1 MNTLKNMRIF
11 VRVADVASFAG
22 AARALDMTTPQVS
35 KAISELEAH
44 LRTRLLHRTTRK
56 LALTDAGKR
65 YLERCRDI
73 IALVDVSEAE
83 AGAASAAPSG
93 TLRLHAPASF
103 GQVFVVPALAR
114 FLERYPDVEADLLL
128 SSRVPDLLEE
138 NIDVSLRLATAQL
151 PDSGLVSARICRMA
165 SVLCAAPQY
174 LAAHGAPRSLDEL
187 AQHTQVRLNAP
198 HYSVDHWLFEGPDGA
213 VKLPVPS
220 GRLRVNTADS
230 LAAALISGCG
240 VGPVPL
246 LSALS
251 ALRSG
256 SLVRVLPEYELQGTN
271 VYAVYASRLYLDA
284 KVKTWIEFLR
294 TFVEQAL
301 SAPDAAAIAQPLRSA
316 GR

>member
-1 MNTLKNMRIF
+1 MNTFKNMRIF
-11 VRVADVASFAG
+11 VRVADGASFAG

-44 LRTRLLHRTTRK
+44 LRTRLLHRTTRR

-65 YLERCRDI
+65 YLARCRDI
-73 IALVDVSEAE
+73 IAMVDVSEAE
-83 AGAASAAPSG
+83 AGATNAAPSG
-93 TLRLHAPASF
+93 KLRLHAPASF

-114 FLERYPDVEADLLL
+114 FMEQYPEVEVDLLL

-138 NIDVSLRLATAQL
+138 NIDVSLRLAASQL
-151 PDSGLVSARICRMA
+151 PDSGLVSTRICRMA

-174 LAAHGAPRSLDEL
+174 LSEHGAPRSLDEL
-187 AQHTQVRLNAP
+187 TQHTRVRLNAP
-198 HYSVDHWLFEGPDGA
+198 HYTVEHWLFDGPDGT
-213 VKLPVPS
+213 VKLPIPA

-230 LAAALISGCG
+230 LAAALVSGCG

-246 LSALS
+246 LSAVP
-251 ALRSG
+251 ALRNG

-294 TFVEQAL
+294 TFVTQAL
-301 SAPDAAAIAQPLRSA
+301 AAPDAAAIALPPRSA
-316 GR
+316 DR

>member
-11 VRVADVASFAG
+11 VRVADAASFAG
-22 AARALDMTTPQVS
+22 AARALDMTTAQVS
-35 KAISELEAH
+35 KAVSELEAH

-56 LALTDAGKR
+56 LALTDAGNR
-65 YLERCRDI
+65 YLARSRDI
-73 IALVDVSEAE
+73 ISLVDVSEAE

-103 GQVFVVPALAR
+103 GQVFVVPALAQ
-114 FLERYPDVEADLLL
+114 FMAQYPDVQVDLLL

-174 LAAHGAPRSLDEL
+174 LAQHGTPASLEAL
-187 AQHTQVRLNAP
+187 PQHTMVRLVAP
-198 HYSVDHWLFEGPDGA
+198 HYAIDHWHFEGPDGR
-213 VKLPVPS
+213 VKLPVPA
-220 GRLRVNTADS
+220 GRLRVNTADA
-230 LAAALISGCG
+230 LAAALANGFG

-256 SLVRVLPEYELQGTN
+256 TLVRVLPEYELQGTN

-284 KVKTWIEFLR
+284 KVKLWVEFLR
-294 TFVEQAL
+294 AFVERAL
-301 SAPDAAAIAQPLRSA
+301 AAPDAAAIAQRPQSA

>member
-114 FLERYPDVEADLLL
+114 FLEQYPDVEADLLL

-138 NIDVSLRLATAQL
+138 NIDVSLRLAATQL

-174 LAAHGAPRSLDEL
+174 LARHGAPRSLDEL

-198 HYSVDHWLFEGPDGA
+198 HYAVDHWLFDGPDGS

-246 LSALS
+246 LSVLS

-256 SLVRVLPEYELQGTN
+256 SLVRVLPEYALQGTN

-301 SAPDAAAIAQPLRSA
+301 SAPDAAAIAQPPRSA

>member
-11 VRVADVASFAG
+11 VRVADGASFAG

-56 LALTDAGKR
+56 LALTDAGRR
-65 YLERCRDI
+65 YLARCRDI

-114 FLERYPDVEADLLL
+114 FLEQYPDVEADLLL

-138 NIDVSLRLATAQL
+138 NIDVSLRLAASQL

-165 SVLCAAPQY
+165 SVLCASPQY
-174 LAAHGAPRSLDEL
+174 LAEHGTPASLDAL
-187 AQHTQVRLNAP
+187 AQHTRVRLNAP
-198 HYSVDHWLFEGPDGA
+198 HYTVERWLFDGPGGP
-213 VKLPVPS
+213 VKLPIPQA
-220 GRLRVNTADS
+220 RLRVNTADS
-230 LAAALISGCG
+230 LTAALVSGCG
-240 VGPVPL
+240 VAPVPL
-246 LSALS
+246 LSALA
-251 ALRSG
+251 ALRNG
-256 SLVRVLPEYELQGTN
+256 SLVRVLPEYELQGTD
-271 VYAVYASRLYLDA
+271 VYALYASRRYLDA

-294 TFVEQAL
+294 AFVEQVLA
-301 SAPDAAAIAQPLRSA
+301 APDAAAIAQLPQSA

>member
-11 VRVADVASFAG
+11 VRVADAASFAG
-22 AARALDMTTPQVS
+22 AARALDMTTPQAS
-35 KAISELEAH
+35 KAVSELEAH

-56 LALTDAGKR
+56 LALTDAGHR
-65 YLERCRDI
+65 YLARCREILSMVED
-73 IALVDVSEAE
+73 SEAE

-103 GQVFVVPALAR
+103 GQVFVIPALAR
-114 FLERYPDVEADLLL
+114 FLEQHPDVQADLIL
-128 SSRVPDLLEE
+128 SSRVPDLLEQ

-151 PDSGLVSARICRMA
+151 PDSGLVSTRICRMA
-165 SVLCAAPQY
+165 SVLCAAPLY
-174 LAAHGAPRSLDEL
+174 LEMNGVPGSLDEL
-187 AQHTQVRLNAP
+187 AQHTQVRLIAP
-198 HYSVDHWLFEGPDGA
+198 HYSVDHWHFEGPDGR
-213 VKLPVPS
+213 VKIPVPA

-246 LSALS
+246 LSALP

-256 SLVRVLPEYELQGTN
+256 ALVRVLPDYELQGTN

-284 KVKTWIEFLR
+284 KVKSWIEFLR
-294 TFVEQAL
+294 VFVEQAL
-301 SAPDAAAIAQPLRSA
+301 AAPDAATLLPRT
-316 GR
+316 R

>member
-11 VRVADVASFAG
+11 VRVADAASFAG
-22 AARALDMTTPQVS
+22 AARALDMTTAQAS
-35 KAISELEAH
+35 KAVSELEAH

-56 LALTDAGKR
+56 LALTDAGHR
-65 YLERCRDI
+65 YLARCRDI
-73 IALVDVSEAE
+73 IAMVDVSEAE
-83 AGAASAAPSG
+83 AGAATAAPSG

-103 GQVFVVPALAR
+103 GQVFVIPALAR
-114 FLERYPDVEADLLL
+114 FLEQYPEVQADLLL

-151 PDSGLVSARICRMA
+151 PDSGLVSTRICRMA
-165 SVLCAAPQY
+165 SVLCAAPLY
-174 LAAHGAPRSLDEL
+174 LEMHGAPGSLEDL
-187 AQHTQVRLNAP
+187 AQHTQVRLVAP
-198 HYSVDHWLFEGPDGA
+198 HYSVDHWHFEGPDGR
-213 VKLPVPS
+213 VKIPVPA

-246 LSALS
+246 LSALP

-256 SLVRVLPEYELQGTN
+256 ALVRVLPDYELQGTY

-284 KVKTWIEFLR
+284 KVKSWIEFLR
-294 TFVEQAL
+294 AFVEQAL
-301 SAPDAAAIAQPLRSA
+301 AAPDAAALAPHTR
-316 GR
+316 

>member
-11 VRVADVASFAG
+11 VRVADAASFAG
-22 AARALDMTTPQVS
+22 AARTLGMTTAQAS
-35 KAISELEAH
+35 KAVSELEAH

-56 LALTDAGKR
+56 LALTDAGQR
-65 YLERCRDI
+65 YLARCRDI
-73 IALVDVSEAE
+73 IALVDDSEAE
-83 AGAASAAPSG
+83 AGAASAAPAG

-103 GQVFVVPALAR
+103 GQVFVIPALAR
-114 FLERYPDVEADLLL
+114 FLEQYPEVQADLML

-138 NIDVSLRLATAQL
+138 NIDVSLRLAASQL

-174 LAAHGAPRSLDEL
+174 LDRHGAPASLDEL
-187 AQHTQVRLNAP
+187 AQHMQVRLIAP
-198 HYSVDHWLFEGPDGA
+198 HYSVDHWDFDGPDGR
-213 VKLPVPS
+213 VKFPVPS
-220 GRLRVNTADS
+220 ARLRVNTADS

-246 LSALS
+246 LSALP

-256 SLVRVLPEYELQGTN
+256 SLIRVLPAYEMQGTN

-284 KVKTWIEFLR
+284 KVKTWIAFLQA
-294 TFVEQAL
+294 FVEQAL
-301 SAPDAAAIAQPLRSA
+301 TAPDAVALAQPPQCLTR
-316 GR
+316 

>member
-1 MNTLKNMRIF
+1 MNTFKNMRIF
-11 VRVADVASFAG
+11 VRVADGASFAG

-44 LRTRLLHRTTRK
+44 LRTRLLHRTTRR

-65 YLERCRDI
+65 YLARCRDI

-83 AGAASAAPSG
+83 AGATNAAPSG
-93 TLRLHAPASF
+93 KLRLHAPASF

-114 FLERYPDVEADLLL
+114 FMEQYPEVEVDLLL

-138 NIDVSLRLATAQL
+138 NIDVSLRLAASQL
-151 PDSGLVSARICRMA
+151 PDSGLVSTRICRMA

-174 LAAHGAPRSLDEL
+174 LSEHGAPRSLDEL
-187 AQHTQVRLNAP
+187 AQHTRVRLNAP
-198 HYSVDHWLFEGPDGA
+198 HYTVEHWLFDGPVGT
-213 VKLPVPS
+213 VKLPIPA

-230 LAAALISGCG
+230 LAAALVSGCG

-246 LSALS
+246 LSAVP
-251 ALRSG
+251 ALRNG

-294 TFVEQAL
+294 TFVTQAL
-301 SAPDAAAIAQPLRSA
+301 AAPDAAAIALPPRSA
-316 GR
+316 DR

>member
-11 VRVADVASFAG
+11 VRVADAASFAG

-65 YLERCRDI
+65 YLERCHDI

-103 GQVFVVPALAR
+103 GQVFVIPALAR
-114 FLERYPDVEADLLL
+114 FLEQYPDVEVDLRL

-138 NIDVSLRLATAQL
+138 NIDVSLRLATSQL
-151 PDSGLVSARICRMA
+151 PDSGLVSVKICRMA
-165 SVLCAAPQY
+165 LVVCAAPQY
-174 LAAHGAPRSLDEL
+174 LATHGAPRSLDEL
-187 AQHTQVRLNAP
+187 AQHTQVRLQAP
-198 HYSVDHWLFEGPDGA
+198 HHSGDHWLFDGPEGS
-213 VKLPVPS
+213 VKVPVPA

-230 LAAALISGCG
+230 LAAALVSGFG

-246 LSALS
+246 LSALP
-251 ALRSG
+251 ALRNG
-256 SLVRVLPEYELQGTN
+256 TLVRVLPEYALQGTD

-284 KVKTWIEFLR
+284 KVKAWIAFLQA
-294 TFVEQAL
+294 FVAQVLAT
-301 SAPDAAAIAQPLRSA
+301 PDAAATVPPLRSA
-316 GR
+316 SR